1 MLNART
7 AISSYYFAILLS
19 NELLHH
25 MNFLHA
31 TIKQKGDLYGA
42 EDYGGTKAD
51 ATGSGGRIAP
61 GA

>member
-1 MLNART
+1 M
-7 AISSYYFAILLS
+7 YFPFS
-19 NELLHH
+19 CYHES
-25 MNFLHA
+25 
-31 TIKQKGDLYGA
+31 KKGDLYGA